1 MSYYHIKLMGEVQQ
15 LERPSESFAQENN
28 WMYFL
33 KEKEDLFIVTGAANT
48 KREIA
53 KKVQSLWEV
62 DVYLDGYSSITEDDF
77 IDKVGREQLGE
88 FGFFL
93 LKQSKENKQG
103 LTPNAD
109 VLSENMSG
117 LSDFKNSIQHLI
129 NYLDYQSNYLES
141 HTKEPFFLIFNG
153 QKGSGR
159 KYALQYLERLFDLQA
174 VDTHCSEYF
183 LPKTDEK
190 QFPVVYDYFKARA
203 RPKLELFSNIN
214 TKKENNICI
223 LIAQSTEEAQHRGKQ
238 GVGHDAD
245 PWTIG
250 SNASMHVACTSV
262 NASPCAWPGL
272 RGCS

>member
-1 MSYYHIKLMGEVQQ
+1 MNYYHIKLMGDIQQ

-53 KKVQSLWEV
+53 KKVQSLWEE

-88 FGFFL
+88 FGYFL

-109 VLSENMSG
+109 VLLENMIG

-129 NYLDYQSNYLES
+129 NYLLLGNFIKHQ
-141 HTKEPFFLIFNG
+141 TPI
-153 QKGSGR
+153 
-159 KYALQYLERLFDLQA
+159 
-174 VDTHCSEYF
+174 
-183 LPKTDEK
+183 
-190 QFPVVYDYFKARA
+190 
-203 RPKLELFSNIN
+203 
-214 TKKENNICI
+214 
-223 LIAQSTEEAQHRGKQ
+223 
-238 GVGHDAD
+238 
-245 PWTIG
+245 
-250 SNASMHVACTSV
+250 
-262 NASPCAWPGL
+262 
-272 RGCS
+272 